1 MPKRLLITIKYM
13 KITVK
18 TIVSAVFAMTLFSC
32 SSADKVPAIDLAN
45 LDTTVSPGEDFYRY
59 STGGWQDANPLTPE
73 YARYGSFDALREN
86 NVKRLN
92 DLFASMSEMNPEKG
106 SVDQKIV
113 DLYKLGLDSARLNS
127 EGVAPVKKYLEEI
140 MAVPDKKALMA
151 KVAELHA
158 AAESPFFGAYVEA
171 DLRDS
176 DSQVLYF
183 SQGGLGLDERDYY
196 LKEENAEKKAGYLA
210 FLTKI
215 FQLSD
220 ITSAPEEAAAAVLKV
235 EDALA
240 EGSWTSVETR
250 DYLRQYN
257 VFSSDKLEKTWPSL
271 EFALM
276 FSKLGI
282 PAQDKVIVCQPSFF
296 DALEKVVRNT
306 PLESLKLYL
315 AAQTL
320 SGACN
325 FLSDDFIQ
333 AHFDFFSR
341 QLSGTTQMRPRWKRA
356 MAIPNGLLGEAVGQM
371 YVERYFPESSKKMML
386 ELVENLRAA
395 LGQHIDSLEWM
406 GPETKVRAREKLAA
420 FTVKIGYPDK
430 WKDYSTLTVDPSLSY
445 YENVRHAGAWYV
457 ADNLSKLGKPTDKT
471 EWGMTP
477 QTVNAY
483 YNPTTNEICFPAAIL
498 QPPFFNP
505 DADAPVNYGGIGVVI
520 GHEMSHGFDDQG
532 RLFDAKGNMEN
543 WWTEEDNEKFKAKAQ
558 ILVKQFDE
566 VEVLP
571 GVHANGAYTLGENIG
586 DHGGLSIAFTAM
598 QNAIEGTNP
607 GLIDGF
613 TPEQRFYLS
622 YGAIWAQNIT
632 DEEKDRLTKL
642 DVHSLAENRVNV
654 SLRNFQSFFDAFGIK
669 EGDKMYRPESERVVI
684 W

>member
-1 MPKRLLITIKYM
+1 M
-13 KITVK
+13 
-18 TIVSAVFAMTLFSC
+18 SSC
-32 SSADKVPAIDLAN
+32 GRSEKVPAIDLAN
-45 LDTTVSPGEDFYRY
+45 LDTAVSPGEDFYQY
-59 STGGWQDANPLTPE
+59 ATGGWQKNNPLTPE

-86 NVKRLN
+86 NVTRLN
-92 DLFASMSEMNPEKG
+92 DLFASMAEMNPEAG
-106 SVDQKIV
+106 TVDQKIV
-113 DLYKLGLDSARLNS
+113 DLYKMGLDSVRLNE
-127 EGVAPVKKYLEEI
+127 EGVKPVKPYLDAI
-140 MAVPDKKALMA
+140 MAISGKDELISCIA
-151 KVAELHA
+151 KLHA
-158 AAESPFFGAYVEA
+158 ESESPFFGGYVEA

-176 DSQVLYF
+176 DKQIFYL
-183 SQGGLGLDERDYY
+183 SQGGLGLGDRDYY
-196 LKEENAEKKAGYLA
+196 LLEANADKKEGYRKYLA
-210 FLTKI
+210 KI
-215 FQLSD
+215 FALSQLD
-220 ITSAPEEAAAAVLKV
+220 VNP
-235 EDALA
+235 EDAANTVLA
-240 EGSWTSVETR
+240 IEDEIAKGSWTSVETR
-250 DYLRQYN
+250 DIMRQYN
-257 VFSSDKLEKTWPSL
+257 IYSTADLVKSWPALKLGKMLAEV
-271 EFALM
+271 
-276 FSKLGI
+276 GI
-282 PAQDKVIVCQPSFF
+282 PAQDKLIVCQPSFF
-296 DALEKVVRNT
+296 DALNKIFKET

-325 FLSDDFIQ
+325 LLSDEFIE

-341 QLSGTTQMRPRWKRA
+341 QLSGTRQQRPRWKRA
-356 MAIPNGLLGEAVGQM
+356 MAVPNGLLGEAVGQM

-386 ELVENLRAA
+386 DLVENLRTA
-395 LGQHIDSLEWM
+395 LGEHIDSLDWM
-406 GPETKVRAREKLAA
+406 SDETKARAREKLAA

-430 WKDYSTLTVDPSLSY
+430 WKDYSTLEVDPSLSY
-445 YENVRHAGAWYV
+445 YENVRRCGTWYV
-457 ADNLSKLGKPTDKT
+457 KDNLSKLGKPTDKT
-471 EWGMTP
+471 EWGMSP

-532 RLFDAKGNMEN
+532 RLFDANGNMVN
-543 WWTEEDNEKFKAKAQ
+543 WWTEEDNAKFTAKAQ
-558 ILVKQFDE
+558 ILVEQFNE

-571 GVHANGAYTLGENIG
+571 GVKANGAYTLGENIG

-598 QNAIEGTNP
+598 QNAIAGQEKT
-607 GLIDGF
+607 LIDGF

-669 EGDKMYRPESERVVI
+669 EGDKMYRPESERVII